1 LFVLAVVVF
10 QLLTL
15 NHRINKEGLIIFHRY
30 WF

>member
-1 LFVLAVVVF
+1 LAVVVF

-15 NHRINKEGLIIFHRY
+15 NNRINKEGLIIFHRY